1 MAQISAKK
9 ASQITVT
16 FSFIW
21 SLINLTNLSRDR
33 KSPERLFLPGAW
45 LGTWLDTF
53 ILTSQTWFIVAWS
66 WPVNKE
72 DDSLVLQF
80 LKKQKTKHNELG
92 WASGCSC
99 VRIVSQRGYV
109 SAWHSGNPQ
118 AKTISLF
125 SVRENRKIQSS
136 FSNNSFRLTNL
147 QPCKHTYWFKK
158 NRSSDQILSPCF
170 PNTIGPWSSGT
181 KNNQDFFKTFLF
193 SIVTHTRTKTEWVAL
208 ISFLPENVINFCSL
222 LSDSSL

>member
-21 SLINLTNLSRDR
+21 SLINLTNLSRER
-33 KSPERLFLPGAW
+33 KSPERLFVRGAW

-109 SAWHSGNPQ
+109 SARHSGNPQ

-147 QPCKHTYWFKK
+147 QPCKHTYWLK
-158 NRSSDQILSPCF
+158 NQILWPDSLPMF
-170 PNTIGPWSSGT
+170 PQHYWFLILRDKKQSGFFQDLSLFNCDPHQD
-181 KNNQDFFKTFLF
+181 KNWMSCPYLLFARKCNQFLLITF
-193 SIVTHTRTKTEWVAL
+193 R
-208 ISFLPENVINFCSL
+208 
-222 LSDSSL
+222 

>member
-21 SLINLTNLSRDR
+21 SLINLTNLSRER
-33 KSPERLFLPGAW
+33 KSPERLFLLGAW

-109 SAWHSGNPQ
+109 SAWHSANPQ

-147 QPCKHTYWFKK
+147 QPCKHTYWLKK
-158 NRSSDQILSPCF
+158 TDPLTRFFPHVSPTLLVPDPQGRKTIRIFSRLFSFRLWPSPGQKLNELPLSP
-170 PNTIGPWSSGT
+170 
-181 KNNQDFFKTFLF
+181 
-193 SIVTHTRTKTEWVAL
+193 
-208 ISFLPENVINFCSL
+208 FCQKM
-222 LSDSSL
+222 